1 MLLASSSALH
11 HPVLSI
17 TTTKTMVLDL
27 DLFREDKGG
36 CPDRIRQNVKSRFD
50 DVEAVEKVISLDT
63 KWRGLRHSLDQLN
76 KAKNKISKE
85 YGNKIKLNKQAGG
98 NKGDEA
104 AAPTTPAAA
113 NETKTFELAE
123 LFEKINEIDA
133 SLTLDNLKSMRQQV
147 EDRTIE
153 VTKELNELEET
164 RDSILREIGNLLH
177 PDVPISN
184 NEDENAIVRKW
195 GDFDFEKKGFKL
207 LSHIDLIQKIGGMDT
222 DHGADIA
229 GSRGYFL
236 RGPGVFLQQALIQ
249 YALRFLADAD
259 FIPLYT
265 PFWMKKP
272 LMAAVAQLNQ
282 FDDELYKVVSSK
294 DSEDSEDKYLIAT
307 SEQPIC
313 AVHRG
318 EWMNPD
324 SLPIKYAGLST
335 CFRQEVGAHGRDTR
349 GIFRVH
355 QFEKVEQ
362 FIICSPNKS
371 WDHFHEMI
379 ANSEAFYQSLGI
391 PYQVVAIVSGALNN
405 AAAMKYDLEAWFP
418 GSKAFRELV
427 SVSNCTDY
435 QSRRLQI
442 RFGQSKKMT
451 GQVDY
456 VHMLNG
462 TMCAITRVIC
472 VILEV
477 YQTPEGINVPEALA
491 PFLPAKYSKFI
502 PFTN

>member
-1 MLLASSSALH
+1 
-11 HPVLSI
+11 
-17 TTTKTMVLDL
+17 MVLDL

-36 CPDRIRQNVKSRFD
+36 DPERVRTNVRNRFD
-50 DVEAVEKVISLDT
+50 DLGAVENVINLDK
-63 KWRGLRHSLDQLN
+63 KWRNLRHNLDQLN

-85 YGNKIKLNKQAGG
+85 YGNKIKQLKQAG
-98 NKGDEA
+98 NKGDDSATTA
-104 AAPTTPAAA
+104 AAAGQPKQDEMKA
-113 NETKTFELAE
+113 FELTE
-123 LFEKINEIDA
+123 LFEKINLIDA
-133 SLTLDNLKSMRQQV
+133 TFSLDDLKSMRQQV
-147 EDRTIE
+147 EDKTID
-153 VTKELNELEET
+153 VTKELNELEEK

-177 PDVPISN
+177 PDVPVSN
-184 NEDENAIVRKW
+184 NEDENAIIRTW

-207 LSHIDLIQKIGGMDT
+207 MSHIDLIQKIGGMDT

-236 RGPGVFLQQALIQ
+236 KGPGVFLQQALIQ

-259 FIPLYT
+259 FTPLYT

-282 FDDELYKVVSSK
+282 FDEELYKVVSSK
-294 DSEDSEDKYLIAT
+294 DNEDSEDKYLIAT

-362 FIICSPNKS
+362 FIICAPNKS

-379 ANSEAFYQSLGI
+379 GNSESFYQSLGI

-472 VILEV
+472 AILEV
-477 YQTPEGINVPEALA
+477 NQTPEGINIPEAIA
-491 PFLPAKYSKFI
+491 PFMPAKYSKFI

>member
-1 MLLASSSALH
+1 
-11 HPVLSI
+11 
-17 TTTKTMVLDL
+17 MVLDL

-36 CPDRIRQNVKSRFD
+36 DPERVRTNVRNRFD
-50 DVEAVEKVISLDT
+50 DVGNVETVIELDQ
-63 KWRGLRHSLDQLN
+63 KWRQCRHNLDQLN

-85 YGNKIKLNKQAGG
+85 YGIKIKQLKQQG
-98 NKGDEA
+98 NKGEE
-104 AAPTTPAAA
+104 TT
-113 NETKTFELAE
+113 T
-123 LFEKINEIDA
+123 EKENVVTECEKSFSVVDLLEKVNEIAA
-133 SLTLDNLKSMRQQV
+133 SCTLEDLKLMRQQV
-147 EDRTIE
+147 EEKTNSA
-153 VTKELNELEET
+153 TKELNELEEK
-164 RDSILREIGNLLH
+164 RDSILREVGNLLH

-184 NEDENAIVRKW
+184 NEDENAIIRKW
-195 GDFDFEKKGFKL
+195 GDFDFESKGFKMQ
-207 LSHIDLIQKIGGMDT
+207 SHIDLIQKIGGMDT
-222 DHGADIA
+222 EHGADIA

-236 RGPGVFLQQALIQ
+236 RGAGVFLQQALIQ
-249 YALRFLADAD
+249 YAVRFLSDKE
-259 FIPLYT
+259 FEPLYT

-272 LMAAVAQLNQ
+272 LMGAVAQLNQ

-294 DSEDSEDKYLIAT
+294 DNEDNEDKYLIAT

-313 AVHRG
+313 AIHRG
-318 EWMNPD
+318 EWMSPQ
-324 SLPIKYAGLST
+324 SLPIKYAGIST

-362 FIICSPNKS
+362 FIICAPNKS

-379 ANSEAFYQSLGI
+379 GNSEKFYQSLGI

-442 RFGQSKKMT
+442 RFGQTKKMT

-462 TMCAITRVIC
+462 TMAAITRVIC

-477 YQTPEGINVPEALA
+477 HQTPEGINIPEPLQKFM
-491 PFLPAKYSKFI
+491 PQKYEKFI
-502 PFTN
+502 PFIN